1 MGFVEIGIIPE
12 TIESAVQ
19 LSSIFPSS
27 LKTDPPSITSSTDID
42 LQHCSK
48 QLIRCLSA
56 TLQQQNDCLNNSSPS
71 YRSNV
76 LSSDTNGCYRQQSQ
90 SHNNKRIPRII
101 GKRGTRDT
109 EFMHPSS
116 LAYSKR
122 DQLICKEQYNNKK
135 SVFRLNNCSFFLYY
149 RCM

>member
-1 MGFVEIGIIPE
+1 VEIGMVLEP
-12 TIESAVQ
+12 IESAVQ

-27 LKTDPPSITSSTDID
+27 LKTDPPSTTSSTDVD

-56 TLQQQNDCLNNSSPS
+56 SLQPQNDYLNGSSPS
-71 YRSNV
+71 YRSNISV
-76 LSSDTNGCYRQQSQ
+76 SDTNGCCRQQLQ
-90 SHNNKRIPRII
+90 PHNHKRTPRII

-122 DQLICKEQYNNKK
+122 DQLICKK
-135 SVFRLNNCSFFLYY
+135 
-149 RCM
+149 

>member
-1 MGFVEIGIIPE
+1 LGFVEIGMTLEP
-12 TIESAVQ
+12 IESAVQ

-27 LKTDPPSITSSTDID
+27 LKTDPPSPTPSTDVD

-56 TLQQQNDCLNNSSPS
+56 TLQQQNDYLNSSSPS

-76 LSSDTNGCYRQQSQ
+76 SVSDTNGCCRQPLQ
-90 SHNNKRIPRII
+90 SHNHKRTPRII

-109 EFMHPSS
+109 EFIHPSS

-122 DQLICKEQYNNKK
+122 DQLICEKK
-135 SVFRLNNCSFFLYY
+135 NFFFLF
-149 RCM
+149 

>member
-1 MGFVEIGIIPE
+1 MVLEP
-12 TIESAVQ
+12 IESGVQ
-19 LSSIFPSS
+19 LSSLFPSS
-27 LKTDPPSITSSTDID
+27 LKTDPPSTTSSTDVD
-42 LQHCSK
+42 LQQCSK

-56 TLQQQNDCLNNSSPS
+56 TLQQQQNDYSNSSSPS

-76 LSSDTNGCYRQQSQ
+76 LISDNNGSYRQQQSQ
-90 SHNNKRIPRII
+90 NHRRAPRVI

-122 DQLICKEQYNNKK
+122 DQLICKK
-135 SVFRLNNCSFFLYY
+135 
-149 RCM
+149 

>member
-1 MGFVEIGIIPE
+1 MILEP
-12 TIESAVQ
+12 IESSVQ
-19 LSSIFPSS
+19 LSSILPSS
-27 LKTDPPSITSSTDID
+27 VKTDPPSTTSSSTDVD

-56 TLQQQNDCLNNSSPS
+56 TLQQQNDYPNGSSPS
-71 YRSNV
+71 YRSNI
-76 LSSDTNGCYRQQSQ
+76 SISDSNGCCRQQQSQ
-90 SHNNKRIPRII
+90 NHRRAPRII

-122 DQLICKEQYNNKK
+122 DQLICKKYQKQI
-135 SVFRLNNCSFFLYY
+135 SIFLFYY
-149 RCM
+149 I

>member
-1 MGFVEIGIIPE
+1 MILEPIK
-12 TIESAVQ
+12 SAVQ
-19 LSSIFPSS
+19 LSSIVPSS
-27 LKTDPPSITSSTDID
+27 LKTDSPSSTDID
-42 LQHCSK
+42 SQPCSK

-56 TLQQQNDCLNNSSPS
+56 TIQQENDYLNGSSPS

-76 LSSDTNGCYRQQSQ
+76 SASDSNGCYRQQPLQ
-90 SHNNKRIPRII
+90 NHRRAPRII

-122 DQLICKEQYNNKK
+122 DLLICK
-135 SVFRLNNCSFFLYY
+135 
-149 RCM
+149 

>member
-1 MGFVEIGIIPE
+1 MVLEP
-12 TIESAVQ
+12 IESSVQ
-19 LSSIFPSS
+19 LSSLFSSS
-27 LKTDPPSITSSTDID
+27 LKTDPPSTTSSTDVD

-56 TLQQQNDCLNNSSPS
+56 SLQPQNDYLNGLSPS
-71 YRSNV
+71 YRSNISV
-76 LSSDTNGCYRQQSQ
+76 SETNGCCRQQLQ
-90 SHNNKRIPRII
+90 SHNHKRTPRVI

-122 DQLICKEQYNNKK
+122 DQLICEK
-135 SVFRLNNCSFFLYY
+135 
-149 RCM
+149 

>member
-1 MGFVEIGIIPE
+1 MGFVEIGLVLE
-12 TIESAVQ
+12 AIESAVQ
-19 LSSIFPSS
+19 LSSACSPTS
-27 LKTDPPSITSSTDID
+27 KVDPPSSSSDPD

-56 TLQQQNDCLNNSSPS
+56 TLQEHTDFINGPSVS
-71 YRSNV
+71 YRSN
-76 LSSDTNGCYRQQSQ
+76 LSISEGTGCCRQQNPPQPSQ
-90 SHNNKRIPRII
+90 NHKRLPRVI

-122 DQLICKEQYNNKK
+122 DQLVCK
-135 SVFRLNNCSFFLYY
+135 
-149 RCM
+149 

>member
-1 MGFVEIGIIPE
+1 MGFVEIGMILEP
-12 TIESAVQ
+12 IESSVQ
-19 LSSIFPSS
+19 LSSIFLSS
-27 LKTDPPSITSSTDID
+27 LKTDSPSIASSSTEVD

-56 TLQQQNDCLNNSSPS
+56 TLQQQNDYSNGSSPS
-71 YRSNV
+71 YRSNI
-76 LSSDTNGCYRQQSQ
+76 LPSDNNGSCRQQQQQQQSQ
-90 SHNNKRIPRII
+90 NHKRTPRII

-122 DQLICKEQYNNKK
+122 DQLICKKYKNLY
-135 SVFRLNNCSFFLYY
+135 FCSKLFFYY

>member
-1 MGFVEIGIIPE
+1 MVLEP
-12 TIESAVQ
+12 IESAVQ
-19 LSSIFPSS
+19 LSSIFQPSS
-27 LKTDPPSITSSTDID
+27 LKADLPSTTSSNDPD

-56 TLQQQNDCLNNSSPS
+56 TLQQQNDCLNGPSPS
-71 YRSNV
+71 YRSNASV
-76 LSSDTNGCYRQQSQ
+76 SETNGCCRQQSQ
-90 SHNNKRIPRII
+90 SNNYKRVPRII

-122 DQLICKEQYNNKK
+122 DQLICKK
-135 SVFRLNNCSFFLYY
+135 
-149 RCM
+149 

>member
-1 MGFVEIGIIPE
+1 MILEP
-12 TIESAVQ
+12 IESSLQ
-19 LSSIFPSS
+19 LSSIIASNS
-27 LKTDPPSITSSTDID
+27 KGECLSAASSTETD

-56 TLQQQNDCLNNSSPS
+56 TLQEHADLINGSSPS
-71 YRSNV
+71 YRSNASV
-76 LSSDTNGCYRQQSQ
+76 SETNGCCRQNSQ
-90 SHNNKRIPRII
+90 HSHHNNKRIPRII

-122 DQLICKEQYNNKK
+122 DQLVCKLLI
-135 SVFRLNNCSFFLYY
+135 LNLSEIL
-149 RCM
+149 

>member
-1 MGFVEIGIIPE
+1 MILEP
-12 TIESAVQ
+12 IESAVQ
-19 LSSIFPSS
+19 LSSIVPSS
-27 LKTDPPSITSSTDID
+27 LKTDSPSSTDID
-42 LQHCSK
+42 SQPCSK

-56 TLQQQNDCLNNSSPS
+56 TIQQENDYLNGSSPS

-76 LSSDTNGCYRQQSQ
+76 STSDSNGCYRQQPLQ
-90 SHNNKRIPRII
+90 NHRRAPRII

-122 DQLICKEQYNNKK
+122 DLLICKQYKN
-135 SVFRLNNCSFFLYY
+135 SLLLFFSNYFY
-149 RCM
+149 SI

>member
-1 MGFVEIGIIPE
+1 MVLEP
-12 TIESAVQ
+12 IESAVQ
-19 LSSIFPSS
+19 LSSIFPSL
-27 LKTDPPSITSSTDID
+27 LKTDPPSTSSTDVD

-56 TLQQQNDCLNNSSPS
+56 TLHQQNDYLNGSSPS
-71 YRSNV
+71 YRSNA
-76 LSSDTNGCYRQQSQ
+76 STSDTNGCCRQQS
-90 SHNNKRIPRII
+90 HNHKRAPRII

-122 DQLICKEQYNNKK
+122 DQIICKKQKFF
-135 SVFRLNNCSFFLYY
+135 VFIYFLNYLFL
-149 RCM
+149 

>member
-1 MGFVEIGIIPE
+1 MELEPIQ
-12 TIESAVQ
+12 SAVQ
-19 LSSIFPSS
+19 LSSIFPTS
-27 LKTDPPSITSSTDID
+27 LRIDPPSTDGD

-56 TLQQQNDCLNNSSPS
+56 TLQEHTDFINGSSPS
-71 YRSNV
+71 YRSNAPC
-76 LSSDTNGCYRQQSQ
+76 SDGIGCYRQQQSQ
-90 SHNNKRIPRII
+90 NQKRIPRVI

-122 DQLICKEQYNNKK
+122 DQLVCE
-135 SVFRLNNCSFFLYY
+135 SHHSFNTSGDSLFIFQMFVILITIVW
-149 RCM
+149 

>member
-1 MGFVEIGIIPE
+1 MVLE

-19 LSSIFPSS
+19 LSTIYSSSSKVDPSS
-27 LKTDPPSITSSTDID
+27 STSSTDVD

-56 TLQQQNDCLNNSSPS
+56 SLHPPNDCLNPSSPS
-71 YRSNV
+71 YRSNM
-76 LSSDTNGCYRQQSQ
+76 SISDTNGCCRQPLQ
-90 SHNNKRIPRII
+90 SHHHKRTPRII

-122 DQLICKEQYNNKK
+122 DQLICK
-135 SVFRLNNCSFFLYY
+135 
-149 RCM
+149 

>member
-1 MGFVEIGIIPE
+1 MGFVEIGMTLEP
-12 TIESAVQ
+12 IESAVQ

-27 LKTDPPSITSSTDID
+27 LKTDSPSPTSSTDVD

-56 TLQQQNDCLNNSSPS
+56 SLQQQNDYLNSSSPS

-76 LSSDTNGCYRQQSQ
+76 SVSDTNGCCRQPLQ
-90 SHNNKRIPRII
+90 SHNHKRTPRII

-122 DQLICKEQYNNKK
+122 DQLICENQK
-135 SVFRLNNCSFFLYY
+135 FFFLF
-149 RCM
+149 

>member
-1 MGFVEIGIIPE
+1 MVLEP
-12 TIESAVQ
+12 IESAVQ
-19 LSSIFPSS
+19 LSTVYSS
-27 LKTDPPSITSSTDID
+27 SSKTDPPSSSSSTDVD

-56 TLQQQNDCLNNSSPS
+56 SLHQQSDCLNASSPS
-71 YRSNV
+71 YRSNM
-76 LSSDTNGCYRQQSQ
+76 SISDTNGCCRQPLQ
-90 SHNNKRIPRII
+90 SHHHKRTPRII

-122 DQLICKEQYNNKK
+122 DQLICNKSRK
-135 SVFRLNNCSFFLYY
+135 ILLFKTLSFL
-149 RCM
+149 

>member
-1 MGFVEIGIIPE
+1 LGFVEIGMVLEP
-12 TIESAVQ
+12 IESSVQ
-19 LSSIFPSS
+19 LSSLFSSS
-27 LKTDPPSITSSTDID
+27 LKTDPPSTTSSTDVD

-56 TLQQQNDCLNNSSPS
+56 SLQPQNDYLNGLSPS
-71 YRSNV
+71 YRSNISV
-76 LSSDTNGCYRQQSQ
+76 SETNGCCRQQLQ
-90 SHNNKRIPRII
+90 SHNHKRTPRVI

-122 DQLICKEQYNNKK
+122 DQLICEK
-135 SVFRLNNCSFFLYY
+135 
-149 RCM
+149 

>member
-1 MGFVEIGIIPE
+1 LGFVEIGMVLEP
-12 TIESAVQ
+12 IESSVQ
-19 LSSIFPSS
+19 LSSLFSSS
-27 LKTDPPSITSSTDID
+27 LKTDPPSTTSSTDVD

-56 TLQQQNDCLNNSSPS
+56 SLQPQNDYLNGLSPS
-71 YRSNV
+71 YRSNISV
-76 LSSDTNGCYRQQSQ
+76 SETNGCCRQQLQ
-90 SHNNKRIPRII
+90 SHNHKRTPRVI

-122 DQLICKEQYNNKK
+122 DQLICKK
-135 SVFRLNNCSFFLYY
+135 
-149 RCM
+149 

>member
-1 MGFVEIGIIPE
+1 MVLEP
-12 TIESAVQ
+12 IESAVQ

-27 LKTDPPSITSSTDID
+27 LKTDPPSTTSSTDVD

-56 TLQQQNDCLNNSSPS
+56 TLQQQNDYLNGSSPS

-76 LSSDTNGCYRQQSQ
+76 STSDTNGCCRQP
-90 SHNNKRIPRII
+90 SHNHKRAPRII

-122 DQLICKEQYNNKK
+122 DQIICKKQIFLFEFIY
-135 SVFRLNNCSFFLYY
+135 FFELFLL
-149 RCM
+149 

>member
-1 MGFVEIGIIPE
+1 MGFVEIGMVLEP
-12 TIESAVQ
+12 IESSVQ

-27 LKTDPPSITSSTDID
+27 LRTDPSSTTSLSTDVD

-56 TLQQQNDCLNNSSPS
+56 TLQQQNDYSNGSSPS
-71 YRSNV
+71 YRSNI
-76 LSSDTNGCYRQQSQ
+76 LPSDNNGCCRQQQQSQ
-90 SHNNKRIPRII
+90 NHKRTPRII

-109 EFMHPSS
+109 EFIHPSS

-122 DQLICKEQYNNKK
+122 DQLICMKYKK
-135 SVFRLNNCSFFLYY
+135 SLY
-149 RCM
+149 CF

>member
-1 MGFVEIGIIPE
+1 MVLEP
-12 TIESAVQ
+12 IESTVQ

-27 LKTDPPSITSSTDID
+27 SKTDPPSTTSSTDVD

-56 TLQQQNDCLNNSSPS
+56 TLQQQQQNDYLNGSSPS

-76 LSSDTNGCYRQQSQ
+76 STSDTNGCCRQQSQ
-90 SHNNKRIPRII
+90 SHNHKRTPRII

-122 DQLICKEQYNNKK
+122 DQLICKKQN
-135 SVFRLNNCSFFLYY
+135 FF
-149 RCM
+149 

>member
-1 MGFVEIGIIPE
+1 MVLEP
-12 TIESAVQ
+12 IESNVQ
-19 LSSIFPSS
+19 LSSVFQSS
-27 LKTDPPSITSSTDID
+27 LKTDLPSPTSSTDID

-56 TLQQQNDCLNNSSPS
+56 TLQQQNDYPNGSSPS
-71 YRSNV
+71 YRSNI
-76 LSSDTNGCYRQQSQ
+76 SMSENNGHCRQHIQSQ
-90 SHNNKRIPRII
+90 NHKRIPRII

-122 DQLICKEQYNNKK
+122 DQLICKRRKDSYI
-135 SVFRLNNCSFFLYY
+135 FFLYFSLL
-149 RCM
+149 